1 MSRQMNILLVEDN
14 SLDAMMIRRALTKIA
29 PNATVVH
36 ATDGI
41 KALEALKSDALQRP
55 YFVLL
60 DINMPRMN
68 GIEMVEKIKA
78 SGRSV
83 PIVMLT
89 TEGQPELIQRAR
101 AAGAKGWIVK
111 PFKPDLLV
119 GAVTK
124 LGKAA

>member
-1 MSRQMNILLVEDN
+1 MKVLIVDDSSTVRQQVRL
-14 SLDAMMIRRALTKIA
+14 ALTGAGFDVIEACDGEEGFQKVESA
-29 PNATVVH
+29 SPAVVIC
-36 ATDGI
+36 D
-41 KALEALKSDALQRP
+41 
-55 YFVLL
+55 V
-60 DINMPRMN
+60 NMPRMN